1 MDKKP
6 TTTEFTAQ
14 QPNPVRQARLHRH
27 RGREDSL
34 KQPEKHVIADKFAQR
49 AAKVVFFAGL
59 GVAPSKKDSEPRYAI
74 YERGAGCGEH
84 SPISCQ
90 APSKSAPI
98 AAVGCI
104 FTA

>member
-49 AAKVVFFAGL
+49 AAKVVCFAGL
-59 GVAPSKKDSEPRYAI
+59 DVVPSKKRIQSPDTQCI
-74 YERGAGCGEH
+74 KGGRGAENIVLSVAKH
-84 SPISCQ
+84 PQ
-90 APSKSAPI
+90 KAPQ
-98 AAVGCI
+98 
-104 FTA
+104 